1 MAGTPTTNEPRAAG
15 RFKRRRSRRLFE
27 QLIGF
32 VLFACAAVTV
42 VTTIGIIAIL
52 LTEGLRFF
60 GEINPLDFFTG
71 TRWTPL
77 FRSAGFG
84 VLPLIN
90 GTLLIAVGASL
101 IALPLG
107 TLAAIYLSEYAS
119 PRVRN
124 LIKPILEVLAGVPT
138 IVYGFFALTF
148 ITPLLKDTIFPD
160 IGVFNAL
167 SAMIVVGI
175 MTIPMVSSI
184 SDDSMRAVPQALR
197 EAAYGVGATKFEVVT
212 KVTFPAA
219 LSGIVASYILAIS
232 RAIGETMAVTLAAGA
247 TPQMTLN
254 PLDSVQTMTSY
265 VVQVSLGD
273 TPQGTTAF
281 RTIFAV
287 ALTLFAITLVMN
299 LLSERVVSRFR
310 ERYE

>member
-1 MAGTPTTNEPRAAG
+1 MAGTPTINEPRAAG
-15 RFKRRRSRRLFE
+15 RFKRRRSRHVFE

-42 VTTIGIIAIL
+42 VTTIGIVAIL

-60 GEINPLDFFTG
+60 GEVNPLDFFSG

-77 FRSAGFG
+77 FQSAGFG

-148 ITPLLKDTIFPD
+148 ITPLLRDTIFPD

-184 SDDSMRAVPQALR
+184 SDDSMRAVPQSLR

-232 RAIGETMAVTLAAGA
+232 RAIGEPMAVTLAAGA

-254 PLDSVQTMTSY
+254 PLDSVQTMTAY
-265 VVQVSLGD
+265 IVQVSLGD
-273 TPQGTTAF
+273 TPQGTTVF

-299 LLSERVVSRFR
+299 VLSERVVSRFR